1 MFFGLLRLS
10 VLEGLSPGGGE
21 LFVVIEH
28 VIGPRNVV
36 ANELALWFAILG
48 GMPCFWARFWF
59 VGRFQNRCFFAVFVA
74 LEQAV
79 PLSLAF
85 PTTES

>member
-1 MFFGLLRLS
+1 MTLFGLLRLS
-10 VLEGLSPGGGE
+10 VPESLSPGGGE

-48 GMPCFWARFWF
+48 GMPCFLVRFWF
-59 VGRFQNRCFFAVFVA
+59 VGSFQNLCF
-74 LEQAV
+74 L
-79 PLSLAF
+79 LCL
-85 PTTES
+85 